1 MGIKNAWKA
10 LLNKTSEQKI
20 YGGGSTVNYHQTG
33 YSNATSRDSYADL
46 ARDGY
51 TENAIVYRCINEI
64 ANGVAA
70 VPFKL
75 MRGDQPIEDHPLL
88 DLLSRPNPTMSQSEY
103 FQKLVSYLLIS
114 GNSYML
120 RVGSDDG
127 VPTELYCLR
136 PDRIEIKTTKYGF
149 MPNSYHYVVEG
160 QIRDKYDIDPLTG
173 QSVLKQIKLFNP
185 MDDFMGQSPLMPA
198 AADIDQH
205 NLGGKHN
212 THLLIN
218 GARPSGAVVYKPKD
232 ETGAMAMLTDSQ
244 REQLRQDLQSRFN
257 GTGNTGRTMILEGDF
272 DYKEMG
278 LSPKDMDFANMKS
291 MSAKDIALVFGVPAQ
306 LIGASDT
313 QTYNNMAEARLA
325 LYEETIIPL
334 LRHLE
339 SDLNEWLVP
348 LFGDDITLK
357 YDIDG
362 IPAISERRRLV
373 TDNILR
379 AVNEGVL
386 TRNEA
391 RERLNLDPISG
402 GDEIYIPAN
411 LFPLGSSQEEAP
423 QPQNTDDAEKLYEDV
438 YGEKKTLKTMELH
451 EDQAQAEDRA
461 LQIGCVGSHSHVV
474 NGVTY
479 YMPCKDHEE
488 YHAITSLE
496 PKEINL
502 KPTVEMAEEA
512 QRGIDWREEFNRG
525 GTNIGATRA
534 RQLIARENL
543 SEDTVKRMKSFF
555 ARHEVD
561 KRAEGFRQGEK
572 GYPSAGRI
580 AWSLW
585 GGDAGFAWSKRKVNE
600 INNEDKLLD
609 NDIELKKL
617 SEKVRTALKTKVKD
631 HNDEHGDKKGKKVTL
646 GMLEKVFVRGVG
658 AYRTN
663 PSSVRPNVTGPDQ
676 WAFARVNAFLY
687 AVRAGR
693 FRGGRFD
700 TDLLP
705 EEHPMSSKD

>member
-88 DLLSRPNPTMSQSEY
+88 DLLSKPNPTMSQSEY

-218 GARPSGAVVYKPKD
+218 GARPSGAVVYKPRD

-334 LRHLE
+334 LHHLE

-348 LFGDDITLK
+348 LFGDDIELK

-411 LFPLGSSQEEAP
+411 LFPLGSPEAQAP

-600 INNEDKLLD
+600 INKE
-609 NDIELKKL
+609 
-617 SEKVRTALKTKVKD
+617 
-631 HNDEHGDKKGKKVTL
+631 
-646 GMLEKVFVRGVG
+646 
-658 AYRTN
+658 
-663 PSSVRPNVTGPDQ
+663 
-676 WAFARVNAFLY
+676 
-687 AVRAGR
+687 
-693 FRGGRFD
+693 
-700 TDLLP
+700 
-705 EEHPMSSKD
+705 